1 MFNLIEDINKIFVI
15 EIVSYIMLVSGK
27 IRNVSLKYEKI
38 KVRI

>member
-27 IRNVSLKYEKI
+27 IRNVSLKY
-38 KVRI
+38 